1 MATLQKSLQSEA
13 LKLVFWQLII
23 TMVLA
28 FIILLIEGLNKGFS
42 TLLGGSSY
50 IIPNFIFAWR
60 VFSYSGPHLSDRFMF
75 AFLLGEFTK
84 LVLSAI
90 LFILIV
96 KYVPVN
102 MIFVMTGYAI
112 AIFSFWFVCGWHFG
126 RGKPVNSLASKSST
140 STRIS
145 S

>member
-1 MATLQKSLQSEA
+1 LATIQKSLQREA
-13 LKLVFWQLII
+13 LKLVFWQLMI
-23 TMVLA
+23 TMVLSL
-28 FIILLIEGLNKGFS
+28 IILLIAGLHKGLSAF
-42 TLLGGSSY
+42 LGGSSY

-84 LVLSAI
+84 LILSAI

-112 AIFSFWFVCGWHFG
+112 AIFSFWFVCGFHFG
-126 RGKPVNSLASKSST
+126 RRKTVNSLASKS
-140 STRIS
+140 
-145 S
+145 

>member
-1 MATLQKSLQSEA
+1 MATVQKSLQREA

-23 TMVLA
+23 TMLLSL
-28 FIILLIEGLNKGFS
+28 IILLIEGLNKGLS
-42 TLLGGSSY
+42 TLLGGASY
-50 IIPNFIFAWR
+50 LIPNFIFAWR
-60 VFSYSGPHLSDRFMF
+60 VFSYAGPRFSDRFMF
-75 AFLLGEFTK
+75 AFLFGEFTK
-84 LVLSAI
+84 LILSAI

-126 RGKPVNSLASKSST
+126 RGKPSNSST
-140 STRIS
+140 RVS